1 MIIIP
6 PFFRHSKRKHSIAY
20 SALPGDLRNTSL
32 ANRKRNYIQKIEEFL
47 CERIKLNN
55 GNPIHDPLELSD
67 SFNDHFCNIG
77 PRLANE
83 IHVDEKFL
91 RMWIICSRLTNA
103 DSNWKHPLYPLSSPP
118 KFKHY
123 KTTLEERKTSIKAVW
138 PKLSVLDV
146 RYKMRTYGSRW

>member
-1 MIIIP
+1 MEKMEI
-6 PFFRHSKRKHSIAY
+6 RNSTNSKVKFAKKVYFDNAFKENR
-20 SALPGDLRNTSL
+20 GDLRNTSL

-103 DSNWKHPLYPLSSPP
+103 DSK
-118 KFKHY
+118 
-123 KTTLEERKTSIKAVW
+123 
-138 PKLSVLDV
+138 
-146 RYKMRTYGSRW
+146 